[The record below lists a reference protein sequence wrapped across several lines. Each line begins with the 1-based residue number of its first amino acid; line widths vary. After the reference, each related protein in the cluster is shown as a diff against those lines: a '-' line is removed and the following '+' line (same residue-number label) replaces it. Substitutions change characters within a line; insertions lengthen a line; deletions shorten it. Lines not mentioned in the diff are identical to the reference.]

1 MGWTVSTFDNK
12 YQIKYGS
19 NTSYLITDDDVS
31 YLTITDTKHIGI
43 NNEYPNPRYLLD
55 INGETHI
62 NSNLYITGNQNI
74 SKNVYINSNLYISRN
89 VHVGSALYTSNII
102 GVGVNNSNNIK
113 INYSSQFMNNNTQIY
128 GNTSFIGRL
137 ILENDTSND
146 APLIDIK
153 GALRASRIYGEGCN
167 IYNINASNV
176 RLGILETS
184 FGGTGVNRIVPHAL
198 LYGGLNNNV
207 LQTPD
212 TLRYEN
218 NVLNAPVFSGSLSGD
233 DIRSGVVKVSRGGTG
248 LTSVSNGRILFGNP
262 TSTQPLLTSPDLMF
276 DTENRRLEVNTLKLG
291 NSNIYLLDTSNILR
305 KFNYNDLGIFTA
317 TSDTE
322 GVVKPSDRD
331 FYTSN
336 SYLCVR
342 KEVNAVW
349 LVNEDTGNSNIY
361 FPDDFRIDSAPQ
373 IMCSMGV
380 NTRYPQY
387 SLDVR
392 GDINTNG
399 NFRVNGVDINRV
411 VVGFA
416 VSNLLIDSLDG
427 ISVAAMRRYVPTSD
441 AEREISD
448 RQGIWR
454 INNTS
459 NNDNER
465 TSVEVTNLIAT
476 NSVYLSRMILNN
488 TDDRNSIPFLDT
500 SKYILKIQDKGANI
514 LKFSKIGNLLVGN
527 NNTESDFDIPPTE
540 RLEVV
545 GNIHATGYIRSYYS
559 DDRLKTFTSN
569 ITGALNII
577 DNLKGFHYVPNDK
590 ALQLGFPYD
599 NEIGL
604 SAQAVQKVVPEIV
617 KIAPFDSMKDIDG
630 NIISKSGEDYLTI
643 CYERLGAV
651 FVEAIKELRQENKK
665 LKDEIINIKKDMDNI
680 KKIIYIQ

>member
-43 NNEYPNPRYLLD
+43 NNEYPNPEYLLD

-74 SKNVYINSNLYISRN
+74 SKNVYINSNIYISRN

-102 GVGVNNSNNIK
+102 GVGVNNSNKIK
-113 INYSSQFMNNNTQIY
+113 INYTSQFMNNNTQIY
-128 GNTSFIGRL
+128 GNTSCIGRVN
-137 ILENDTSND
+137 IENETSN
-146 APLIDIK
+146 AFHLLDIK
-153 GALRASRIYGEGCN
+153 GSMIASRIYGEGCN

-184 FGGTGVNRIVPHAL
+184 FGGTGVNRIVPNAL

-218 NVLNAPVFSGSLSGD
+218 NILNAPVFSGSLSGD
-233 DIRSGVVKVSRGGTG
+233 DIRSGIVKVSRGGTG

-276 DTENRRLEVNTLKLG
+276 NADNRTLEINTLKLG

-305 KFNYNDLGIFTA
+305 KFHYNDLGIFTA
-317 TSDTE
+317 TSQKE
-322 GVVKPSDRD
+322 GLVMPSDRD

-361 FPDDFRIDSAPQ
+361 FPDDFRIDSSPQ

-427 ISVAAMRRYVPTSD
+427 IDVAALKRYVPTSD
-441 AEREISD
+441 AERVISD

-569 ITGALNII
+569 ITDALNII

-617 KIAPFDSMKDIDG
+617 KIAPFDSMKDIGG
-630 NIISKSGEDYLTI
+630 NIVSKSGEDYLTI

-651 FVEAIKELRQENKK
+651 FVEAIKELRQENRK
-665 LKDEIINIKKDMDNI
+665 LKDEIVKIKKDMDNI
-680 KKIIYIQ
+680 KNIIYIQ